1 MKSELIEN
9 NGLKKKLKI
18 EVSPEEVNKALEKEF
33 TKIQS
38 TLHLKGFRKGKAPI
52 SQIKTLY
59 GGEASQKVLEHLVNE
74 NYISALKQHE
84 LTPVVMPEIDVD
96 QNSASD
102 VGQEGGFSFTAEFEV
117 RPEIELKDLSE
128 IKVTETTP
136 NVTEE
141 EINLE
146 IEKAR
151 ESKAEVTQVFDD
163 RPAKEND
170 WVKIDF
176 QGFMMPSGDP
186 LENGTAKD
194 FLLELGSSSLIP
206 GFEDGIMGM
215 RPGDE
220 KTLSL
225 SFPDDYF
232 QKEIA
237 GQKVDFKVK
246 LNSIN
251 KKDLPELNDEFAKE
265 ASGLD
270 TLKAFK
276 DQIKNRLLEQASQK
290 SKTDLNNALLT
301 EFERIHE
308 IQVPEK
314 IVKEQA
320 ENFKQTTAQRLK
332 QQGMSDAEIAEY
344 NAKWSEN
351 YEKDALK
358 GVKTS
363 FLVEALASKEK
374 LYPTADDIS
383 EYFADLSSKTG
394 IAMEKITEYYGGK
407 EKMNELE
414 FKLMEEKVVN
424 FLKDKAT
431 VEKA

>member
-18 EVSPEEVNKALEKEF
+18 EVSPEEVNQALEKEF
-33 TKIQS
+33 AKIQN
-38 TLHLKGFRKGKAPI
+38 TVHLKGFRKGKAPI
-52 SQIKTLY
+52 SQIKTMY
-59 GGEASQKVLEHLVNE
+59 GGEASQKVLESLVNE
-74 NYISALKQHE
+74 NYISALKKHE

-96 QNSASD
+96 QNSATD
-102 VGQEGGFSFTAEFEV
+102 DGKEGGFSFTAEFEV
-117 RPEIELKDLSE
+117 RPEIELKDLSQ
-128 IKVTETTP
+128 IKVKEVLP
-136 NVTEE
+136 EVTEE
-141 EINLE
+141 QINQE

-151 ESKAEVTQVFDD
+151 ESKAQVTQVFED
-163 RPAKEND
+163 RPAKEKD

-176 QGFMMPSGDP
+176 EGFMMPSGEP

-206 GFEDGIMGM
+206 GFEDGIIGM
-215 RPGDE
+215 KPGEE

-225 SFPDDYF
+225 SFPEDYF

-237 GQKVDFKVK
+237 GQNVDFKVK
-246 LNSIN
+246 LNTLN
-251 KKDLPELNDEFAKE
+251 KKDFPELNDEFAKE

-270 TLKAFK
+270 SLQAFK
-276 DQIKNRLLEQASQK
+276 DQIKTRLMDQAKQK
-290 SKTDLNNALLT
+290 AQADLNNALLT
-301 EFERIHE
+301 GLEQIHDIE
-308 IQVPEK
+308 VPQK
-314 IVKEQA
+314 IVQEQA
-320 ENFKQTTAQRLK
+320 ENFKQTTAQRLQ
-332 QQGMSDAEIAEY
+332 QQGMSEADIAEY
-344 NAKWSEN
+344 NTKWSEN

-374 LYPTADDIS
+374 LYPTPEDVS
-383 EYFADLSSKTG
+383 EYFADLSKKTG
-394 IAMEKITEYYGGK
+394 IAMDKITEYYSGK

-424 FLKDKAT
+424 FLKEKAT
-431 VEKA
+431 IEKP